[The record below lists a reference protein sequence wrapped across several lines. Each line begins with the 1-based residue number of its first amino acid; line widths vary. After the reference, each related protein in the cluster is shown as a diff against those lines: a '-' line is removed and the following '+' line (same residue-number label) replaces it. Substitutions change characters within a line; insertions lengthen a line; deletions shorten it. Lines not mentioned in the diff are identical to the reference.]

1 MHFQPGRQFNPGV
14 TDIMYQ
20 LYIANKNYSSWSLR
34 PWVLL
39 RELGIAFNEQV
50 VPFAEGSN
58 WDAFRGFSPTG
69 KVPALTDGETT
80 VWDSL
85 GIVEYLAERHDGVWP
100 GDPQAR
106 AWARCAAAEM
116 HSGFGVLRERCTMNC
131 GIRVQLEEFPAALTQ
146 DVDRIDELWQQG
158 LEQFGGPFLAGARF
172 TAVDAF
178 FAPVAFRVQTYGL
191 KLSPAAQNYA
201 TRLLNLASMQ
211 QWQADALVE
220 TWREPGHEAEAKAA
234 GILLQDLRK
243 TIAVKK

>member
-1 MHFQPGRQFNPGV
+1 
-14 TDIMYQ
+14 MYQ

-50 VPFAEGSN
+50 VPFAEGSS

-131 GIRVQLEEFPAALTQ
+131 GIRVQLEEFPAALKQ